1 MPEIETRTGAPG
13 TLGEYLEA
21 ARVRVRRTR
30 ADVGE
35 RVGYHESTVYEI
47 ERRGQ
52 EVPRLRLVALLELY
66 DVPRYDWPTV
76 FALPIGAVS
85 ER

>member
-1 MPEIETRTGAPG
+1 MDPTTDADSLGA
-13 TLGEYLEA
+13 YLEA

-30 ADVGE
+30 ADVAE
-35 RVGYHESTVYEI
+35 RVGYHESTIYEI

-52 EVPRLRLVALLELY
+52 DVPRARLVALLELY

-76 FALPIGAVS
+76 MELPAVARES
-85 ER
+85 GR

>member
-1 MPEIETRTGAPG
+1 MNPETTTESPQ
-13 TLGEYLEA
+13 TLGAYLEA

-30 ADVGE
+30 ADAGE
-35 RVGYHESTVYEI
+35 CVGYHESTVYEI

-52 EVPRLRLVALLELY
+52 EVPRLRLVAMLELY
-66 DVPRYDWPTV
+66 DVPRYEWPAV
-76 FALPIGAVS
+76 FALPIGAAS